1 MADPDVCADRGAVQP
16 DVVDLHLHTGETE
29 PGLFHVDQDGDRY
42 GDSGVL
48 LCESF
53 PRRDRRH
60 EDRKSVPAGEYGDGG
75 SHDPCGD
82 CDLDLWN
89 GRAPAVPGVCESVLL
104 DPSGDH
110 SVSCV
115 FPRGTLLEPVGD
127 GDQPFKRGAEC
138 SDLSDSGSIVCV
150 PDAERDARASD
161 VVYLCVAC
169 RCAQLLSPEVSWT
182 AVPCNGYFCTADGH
196 VGRRAVYV

>member
-1 MADPDVCADRGAVQP
+1 MADPNVRADRGAVRP
-16 DVVDLHLHTGETE
+16 DVVDFYLYTGETE
-29 PGLFHVDQDGDRY
+29 PGLFHVDQDGGRH
-42 GDSGVL
+42 GDPGVL

-115 FPRGTLLEPVGD
+115 FPRGTLLESVGD

-138 SDLSDSGSIVCV
+138 PDLSDSGSIVCV
-150 PDAERDARASD
+150 SDAERDAWASG

-169 RCAQLLSPEVSWT
+169 RCAQLLSPEVPRA
-182 AVPCNGYFCTADGH
+182 AVPCNRYFCTADGH